1 MHGGQ
6 GNSSGSTDKFHW
18 ELNTADT
25 LRAVLVNIYSAC
37 HFHSGKR
44 VLDIS
49 ICLSVCSSPL
59 VLWALTT
66 LFSGFAFTAFVY
78 INTHLFIL
86 LSAFNSCFP
95 EFLLPM
101 LASWLIF
108 CVSPVFCPLTNNWLP
123 VDRLTFNFW
132 VEGSD
137 VTLQQFYSALP
148 PDLRVNTDDGYRK
161 RSFPGQSG

>member
-1 MHGGQ
+1 MSVKNRKREADITSDNEDAWGAG
-6 GNSSGSTDKFHW
+6 
-18 ELNTADT
+18 ELQWQHRQISLRAKHCRYV
-25 LRAVLVNIYSAC
+25 RAVLVNIYSAC

-101 LASWLIF
+101 LAS
-108 CVSPVFCPLTNNWLP
+108 
-123 VDRLTFNFW
+123 
-132 VEGSD
+132 
-137 VTLQQFYSALP
+137 
-148 PDLRVNTDDGYRK
+148 
-161 RSFPGQSG
+161 